1 MLNESGDIIIYS
13 VLERSIFLVKGV
25 QRFTMGEDAS
35 DQMWVNDEGTVLL
48 IKVQDFIWMWTRSKE

>member
-25 QRFTMGEDAS
+25 QRFTMTEDAS
-35 DQMWVNDEGTVLL
+35 EQMWVNDEGTVLL